1 MTGSAAETAPVME
14 TATSWGRTERV
25 VALTL
30 HPVFAS
36 ELVDRPGA
44 GAMRRLPVGLRRSYG
59 TTVLPEDEVVLDLT
73 GLDRLVA
80 FDPETRILKAG
91 AGLSLDRLMRWSV
104 PRGLFPAT
112 VPGTRFV
119 TLGGAVANDVHGKNH
134 ASAGSFGR
142 AVTGFTLLRSD
153 RGVVRVDRETE
164 PELFAATVGGLGLTG
179 VILDVSLRLVPISSS
194 DLMVETV
201 PFGDFADF
209 LALSEESLGRFEHS
223 VAWVDC
229 TARGARLG
237 RGLFERAD
245 RAETGGLVPHDPGR
259 GVPVP
264 FDAPSM
270 AMSRAAVSAFNRAH
284 YARGRRKAGRVRT
297 PYAAFFHPLDG
308 LRDWNRLYGRNG
320 FRQYQCV
327 VPNEAAEAVAVMLDV
342 VSGSDQGSFLAVL
355 KRFGPIPGEGML
367 SFPMPGVTLAL
378 DFRNDGASTLALLDR
393 LDAIVRE
400 ARGRL
405 YPAKDGR
412 MSPAM
417 FRAGYPALED
427 FTRRVDPLC
436 GSRFWRRMTA

>member
-1 MTGSAAETAPVME
+1 MSASAATESVTESV
-14 TATSWGRTERV
+14 TSWSRAERV
-25 VALTL
+25 VAEVR

-36 ELVDRPGA
+36 ELVDRPGL
-44 GAMRRLPVGLRRSYG
+44 GPTRRLPVGLRRSYG
-59 TTVLPEDEVVLDLT
+59 TTVLPEDETVLDLT
-73 GLDRLVA
+73 GLDRLIA
-80 FDPETRILKAG
+80 FDPATRVLRAG

-153 RGVVRVDRETE
+153 RGVVRVDRESE
-164 PELFAATVGGLGLTG
+164 PDLFAATVGGLGLTG
-179 VILDVSLRLVPISSS
+179 VILDVSLRLVPIPSS
-194 DLMVETV
+194 DLMVETA
-201 PFGDFADF
+201 PFDDYAGF
-209 LALSEESLGRFEHS
+209 LALSEESIGRFEHV

-245 RAETGGLVPHDPGR
+245 WAETGGFAPHDAGR

-270 AMSRAAVSAFNRAH
+270 AMSRTAVSAFNRLH
-284 YARGRRKAGRVRT
+284 HARGRRKAGRARR
-297 PYAAFFHPLDG
+297 PYEAFFHPLDG
-308 LRDWNRLYGRNG
+308 LRDWNRLYGRKG

-327 VPNEAAEAVAVMLDV
+327 VPNEAAEAVAAMLDV
-342 VSGSDQGSFLAVL
+342 VSRSDQGSFLAVL
-355 KRFGPIPGEGML
+355 KRFGPIPSEGML

-393 LDAIVRE
+393 LDAILRE

-417 FRAGYPALED
+417 FRAGYPALDD
-427 FTRRVDPLC
+427 FMRRVDPLC